1 MSTPIYTTEEDRQS
15 MQFGIRTKLALHQH
29 ENISDAIEIVK
40 RRMAEQIARAILE
53 RRDVF
58 WERSDTVAGFSML
71 EYGLDLIVLTP
82 EEMRQIKQENF
93 KRGMEHACGFMRV
106 GP

>member
-1 MSTPIYTTEEDRQS
+1 MSTPIYTTEEDRKG
-15 MQFGIRTKLALHQH
+15 MHFGVRTKLALHPH
-29 ENISDAIEIVK
+29 ENVGDAIEIAK

-82 EEMRQIKQENF
+82 DEMRQIKQENF
-93 KRGMEHACGFMRV
+93 KRGMEHARGFMQV